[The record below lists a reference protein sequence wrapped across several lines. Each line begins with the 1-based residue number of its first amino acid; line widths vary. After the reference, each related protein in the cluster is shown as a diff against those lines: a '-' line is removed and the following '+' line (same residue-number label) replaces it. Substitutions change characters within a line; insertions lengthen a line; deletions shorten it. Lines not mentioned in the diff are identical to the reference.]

1 MKQII
6 NFNKTKLAA
15 EASFQFHLGIQARIQ
30 SDTPAK
36 LGITEEVVPY
46 DNGIARMDRALETLS
61 KSAFT
66 DKMVAADEKR
76 DKIIRLMQAQ
86 VESPEAY
93 PDADEQEA
101 CKRVKVL
108 FDSYRNIAGE
118 AQEKET
124 GMCRNLVQDLRG
136 DAFKADVETLGLD
149 KWVARLDEA
158 NEEFDALVESRI
170 SENIGKITG
179 GVSEPRKQ
187 TEAAYEAIVRKVN
200 ALAIVNGEEQYAGFI
215 DYVNARIAYFKTIL
229 SHKGIKQP
237 SNPSNNP
244 DERPST
250 GGGEDDRPG
259 EL

>member
-15 EASFQFHLGIQARIQ
+15 EASYQFHLGIQARIKA
-30 SDTPAK
+30 DTPAK

-46 DNGIARMDRALETLS
+46 DNGILRMDRALETLS

-86 VESPEAY
+86 VESSEAY
-93 PDADEQEA
+93 PDAAEQEA

-108 FDSYRNIAGE
+108 FDSYRNIANE

-124 GMCRNLVQDLRG
+124 GMCRNLIQDLRS
-136 DAFKADVETLGLD
+136 DTFKADVTLLGLD
-149 KWVARLDEA
+149 KWVTRLEEA

-170 SENIGKITG
+170 TESQGKITG
-179 GVSEPRKQ
+179 GVAEPRKQ
-187 TEAAYEAIVRKVN
+187 TEAAYETIVRKVN
-200 ALAIVNGEEQYAGFI
+200 ALAIVNGDAEYADFI

-244 DERPST
+244 DEKPST
-250 GGGEDDRPG
+250 GGGEEERPG